1 MPRLSC
7 HSTLF
12 AALALWALAACQPA
26 AVPTPAAPLPGLALR
41 LAFDTPCLA
50 CETVPQRDPAAPPLY
65 LKRRPLLTSADIEGI
80 TQRVDPFSK
89 TPAIDFTFRP
99 EAGPRIHDT
108 TSGHVGGRI
117 AWVADGQVFY
127 VTRLSGPFSGSMMV
141 TGLEAGERD
150 DLFGLVTGI
159 KAPRSIRPAS
169 TAPER

>member
-1 MPRLSC
+1 MPHLARR
-7 HSTLF
+7 STLF
-12 AALALWALAACQPA
+12 AASVLWLLAACQPP
-26 AVPTPAAPLPGLALR
+26 AVPTPAAPLPGLTLR
-41 LAFDTPCLA
+41 LASDKPCLA
-50 CETVPQRDPAAPPLY
+50 CEALPQRDPAAPPLY

-80 TQRVDPFSK
+80 TQRTDPFNNM
-89 TPAIDFTFRP
+89 PAIDVTFRP
-99 EAGPRIHDT
+99 EAGPRIHDD
-108 TSGHVGGRI
+108 TSGHVGGLI
-117 AWVADGQVFY
+117 AWVANGQIFY